1 MKFYSEVTEEM
12 YDTIEALQEAEE
24 RASVDDEKKQA
35 INEIVALIKQIVEIE
50 KEALK
55 KMREFD
61 EKYGFG
67 TAAKEMLERAGVSQR
82 YEDFG
87 EPFCMK
93 VRIPANTA
101 NTANTASDAFV
112 NSLRNFLNK

>member
-35 INEIVALIKQIVEIE
+35 INEIAALIKQTVEIE

-101 NTANTASDAFV
+101 SDAFV

>member
-24 RASVDDEKKQA
+24 RASTDDEKKQA
-35 INEIVALIKQIVEIE
+35 INEIVALIKQTVEIE

-67 TAAKEMLERAGVSQR
+67 TIAKEMLERAGVSQR

-101 NTANTASDAFV
+101 NTASDAFV